1 MILLYYIN
9 DLLYMEV
16 VMDTMI
22 KLKQEA
28 LDKVERTINELE
40 GQLYLLNEGED
51 YNRLKNVIKKL
62 NDIKTKVI
70 NNNDI
75 IIQIVLDEL

>member
-1 MILLYYIN
+1 
-9 DLLYMEV
+9 
-16 VMDTMI
+16 MDTML

-40 GQLYLLNEGED
+40 GQLDLLNEGED
-51 YNRLKNVIKKL
+51 YNRLKNAIRKL
-62 NDIKTKVI
+62 NDIRVKVI
-70 NNNDI
+70 NNDDI

>member
-1 MILLYYIN
+1 
-9 DLLYMEV
+9 
-16 VMDTMI
+16 MDTML

-28 LDKVERTINELE
+28 LDKVERNINELE
-40 GQLYLLNEGED
+40 GQLGLLNEGED

-70 NNNDI
+70 NNDDNSNCFG
-75 IIQIVLDEL
+75 

>member
-1 MILLYYIN
+1 
-9 DLLYMEV
+9 MEV
-16 VMDTMI
+16 VMDTML

-28 LDKVERTINELE
+28 LDKVERNINELE
-40 GQLYLLNEGED
+40 GQLGLLNEGED

-70 NNNDI
+70 NNDDI

>member
-1 MILLYYIN
+1 
-9 DLLYMEV
+9 MEV
-16 VMDTMI
+16 VMDTML

-28 LDKVERTINELE
+28 LDKVERNINELK
-40 GQLYLLNEGED
+40 GQLGLLNEGED

-70 NNNDI
+70 NNDDI

>member
-1 MILLYYIN
+1 
-9 DLLYMEV
+9 
-16 VMDTMI
+16 MDTML

-28 LDKVERTINELE
+28 LDKVERNINELE
-40 GQLYLLNEGED
+40 GQLDLLNEGED
-51 YNRLKNVIKKL
+51 YNRLKNAIRKL

-70 NNNDI
+70 NNDDI

>member
-1 MILLYYIN
+1 
-9 DLLYMEV
+9 
-16 VMDTMI
+16 MDTML

-28 LDKVERTINELE
+28 LDKVERNINELE
-40 GQLYLLNEGED
+40 GQLGLLNEGED
-51 YNRLKNVIKKL
+51 YNSLKNVIKKL

-70 NNNDI
+70 NNDDI

>member
-1 MILLYYIN
+1 
-9 DLLYMEV
+9 
-16 VMDTMI
+16 MDTML

-28 LDKVERTINELE
+28 LDKVERNINELE
-40 GQLYLLNEGED
+40 GQLGLLNEGED
-51 YNRLKNVIKKL
+51 YNRFKNVIKKI

-70 NNNDI
+70 NNDDI